1 MKKHIYFLLAM
12 LISASVYGQD
22 YFWVGNGGNWSDV
35 NHWATSS
42 GGAEFHSELPGPD
55 NDVYFDENSFTEP
68 DQVVI
73 IDLDESFCRDFTAVG
88 VVNSPSIEGV
98 NYNDYLDIY
107 GDLTLSPE
115 MDRDLK
121 VVRMMS
127 EGTAE
132 ITTGEISLGASTFLR
147 ISGGGDI
154 QLMDSLSSPN
164 LYVIEGTFHS
174 NNHAVNIPA
183 RVYGYLGQNMAMYM
197 GTSNVYTRLWKMNE
211 NIDLDMESATL
222 YFGTEVNPYIEFDGG
237 GNHYHHVIF
246 EGEVDISYNNS
257 FDIFEAIPGA
267 NINLEAGSVQ
277 TAEQFILNG
286 SSDENIQ
293 LSSLEPG
300 VQATFSQASGTVNAS
315 YLSLV
320 DNNATGGAAFNA
332 EVSVDLGNNSGW
344 NISTNAPQDYFW
356 VGESGDWTDAENWAT
371 TSGGSVFHES
381 PPTAVDDVFFD
392 ENSFPG
398 LGGVVSM
405 DGVTLNCRNFTVLGI
420 SEDVTFQQ
428 YNNGTLNVYGD
439 LLLDQNATYSFADIW
454 MQSTV
459 GATID
464 LQDAPLGSSANL
476 KLSGAGNFDLQSDLN
491 ARSLEVE
498 YGNFNSN
505 GYPLLVTSEFKVA
518 PDYTGLVNLSA
529 SYIETTNFNQSSGV
543 SAITLT
549 NTEIHLKSILYGDG
563 LAINQLTFIGN
574 AGGSATTF
582 GSYSVNDFTVLPG
595 VDLTIGAGN
604 IITLDEVSLDG
615 TAEEPITIESFSE
628 GMATF
633 FSKANGEVNG
643 YHLNLTDNHGI
654 GGATFTA
661 HNSILGANVEGW
673 SIPIEVSE
681 QTKFNTK
688 LYPNPAQGQ
697 VFIEAQPGTEWY
709 CTDTSGRILMRGV
722 TSNIVQVVDVTDL
735 AAGAYLITL
744 INSNQEP
751 TSHRL
756 IID

>member
-1 MKKHIYFLLAM
+1 
-12 LISASVYGQD
+12 
-22 YFWVGNGGNWSDV
+22 
-35 NHWATSS
+35 
-42 GGAEFHSELPGPD
+42 
-55 NDVYFDENSFTEP
+55 
-68 DQVVI
+68 
-73 IDLDESFCRDFTAVG
+73 
-88 VVNSPSIEGV
+88 
-98 NYNDYLDIY
+98 
-107 GDLTLSPE
+107 
-115 MDRDLK
+115 
-121 VVRMMS
+121 
-127 EGTAE
+127 
-132 ITTGEISLGASTFLR
+132 
-147 ISGGGDI
+147 
-154 QLMDSLSSPN
+154 
-164 LYVIEGTFHS
+164 
-174 NNHAVNIPA
+174 
-183 RVYGYLGQNMAMYM
+183 
-197 GTSNVYTRLWKMNE
+197 
-211 NIDLDMESATL
+211 LDMESATL